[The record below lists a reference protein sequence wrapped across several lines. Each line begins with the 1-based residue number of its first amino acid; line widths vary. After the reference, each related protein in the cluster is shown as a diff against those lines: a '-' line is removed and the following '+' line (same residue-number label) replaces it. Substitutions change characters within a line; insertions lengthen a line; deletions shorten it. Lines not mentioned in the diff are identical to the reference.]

1 MSNLVFSKTI
11 RLQIQK
17 TYREQSEVA
26 VLLQARMCLEENIQ
40 ERNDQ
45 IQVLVWPF
53 LRRHQEEQEPLLPG
67 IL

>member
-17 TYREQSEVA
+17 TYQEQSEVA
-26 VLLQARMCLEENIQ
+26 VLVQARMCPEEIIH
-40 ERNDQ
+40 ERTDQ

-53 LRRHQEEQEPLLPG
+53 LRRHQEEQEPLLPE